1 MKKILILILAFTA
14 AGGFAEMTKTQWK
27 AKLFADAQDSKAR
40 CSLDVA
46 EGILKEDLIKKHG
59 FSQEEVVALAKEYS
73 MLPKNTNHLNLLDF
87 ELRNVA
93 NAGLNYFIGYAPVEV
108 KVPDASSGFSM
119 PWWGWALVVLGG
131 GGLLYAFS
139 RKRS

>member
-27 AKLFADAQDSKAR
+27 AKLFADAQDLNGE
-40 CSLDVA
+40 CSLKEA
-46 EGILKEDLIKKHG
+46 ESILKEKMIQKG
-59 FSQEEVVALAKEYS
+59 FSQEEIISIAKEYQS
-73 MLPKNTNHLNLLDF
+73 LYPSRKEGANFLDF
-87 ELRNVA
+87 ELRNIKS
-93 NAGLNYFIGYAPVEV
+93 LNYFTGYAPVEV

>member
-14 AGGFAEMTKTQWK
+14 AGGFAAMTKTQWK
-27 AKLFADAQDSKAR
+27 AKLFADAQNPNR
-40 CSLDVA
+40 TCSLQTA
-46 EGILKEDLIKKHG
+46 EGIIKEDLIENG
-59 FSQEEVVALAKEYS
+59 FLREEIVALSKEYS
-73 MLPKNTNHLNLLDF
+73 NLPKNPNPLNFLDF
-87 ELRNVA
+87 ELRQVRS
-93 NAGLNYFIGYAPVEV
+93 LNYFTGYDPVEV